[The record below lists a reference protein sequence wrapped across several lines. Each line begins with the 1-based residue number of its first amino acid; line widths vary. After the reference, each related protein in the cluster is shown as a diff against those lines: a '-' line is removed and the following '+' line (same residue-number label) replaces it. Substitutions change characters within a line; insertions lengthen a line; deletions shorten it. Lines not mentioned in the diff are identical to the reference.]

1 MKEEGKEGRTE
12 DGKGNWKGERERVD
26 GGRGGRVERKDK
38 KREEKRLSHSLS
50 FAPRIRKRE
59 ERRGRSRKEAKGGRV
74 DNRCERE
81 IGKKIGRNKQGKW
94 KIAGNS
100 MEKKRETNAKETIQI
115 NNKA

>member
-12 DGKGNWKGERERVD
+12 DGKGNWKGGREGVN
-26 GGRGGRVERKDK
+26 GGRVERKDK

-59 ERRGRSRKEAKGGRV
+59 ERRGRSRKEGKGGRV

-81 IGKKIGRNKQGKW
+81 IGKNKKIG
-94 KIAGNS
+94 
-100 MEKKRETNAKETIQI
+100 
-115 NNKA
+115 